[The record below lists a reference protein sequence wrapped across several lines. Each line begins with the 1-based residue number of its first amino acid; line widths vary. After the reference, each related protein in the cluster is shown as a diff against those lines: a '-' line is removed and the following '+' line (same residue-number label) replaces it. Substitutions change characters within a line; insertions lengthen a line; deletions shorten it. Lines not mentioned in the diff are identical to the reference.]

1 MLAEPSNLLEQPD
14 LGPEAGEGLRPYGLC
29 LALWGWVA
37 KGKSRDRLT
46 IDAWLIRGGAKEVRI
61 AKPKA

>member
-14 LGPEAGEGLRPYGLC
+14 LGPEAGEGLRPYGLS
-29 LALWGWVA
+29 LWGWVE
-37 KGKSRDRLT
+37 RDRGIERLT